1 MQNKKAIE
9 EQRRVDEKVL
19 KLAEDHRREKE
30 SLQRRTVELEK
41 KLDAKQ
47 ALELEIKHLT
57 GKRQV
62 VKHMGDDEDDS
73 VPEKLRAIDQEI
85 KDKEE
90 ELEYLDA
97 LDQNLIV
104 KECRCND
111 KFQEAR
117 DELIDVQVNSLR
129 FIFDCFSLYDK

>member
-1 MQNKKAIE
+1 
-9 EQRRVDEKVL
+9 
-19 KLAEDHRREKE
+19 
-30 SLQRRTVELEK
+30 
-41 KLDAKQ
+41 
-47 ALELEIKHLT
+47 
-57 GKRQV
+57 
-62 VKHMGDDEDDS
+62 MGDDEDDS
-73 VPEKLRAIDQEI
+73 VPEKLHAIDQEI

-111 KFQEAR
+111 KFKEAR
-117 DELIDVQVNSLR
+117 EELIDVQVNSLR

>member
-1 MQNKKAIE
+1 Q
-9 EQRRVDEKVL
+9 
-19 KLAEDHRREKE
+19 REKE

-104 KECRCND
+104 KKCRCND
-111 KFQEAR
+111 KFKEAR
-117 DELIDVQVNSLR
+117 EELIDVQVNILR
-129 FIFDCFSLYDK
+129 FIFDCFSLL